1 MCKIME
7 DLNEKAAR
15 EADKKQMIKTA
26 QAMITLGKLTF
37 EEIAEFSGLKVE
49 EVKALAKVEAV

>member
-1 MCKIME
+1 MCEIME

-15 EADKKQMIKTA
+15 EADKKRMIKTA